1 MCNEKK
7 QTRKDAIK
15 EKLNASKE
23 LLEENL
29 KRGEDTLC
37 EYIKNV
43 INSHRANITSTDGIK
58 QDME

>member
-1 MCNEKK
+1 MCKPTK
-7 QTRKDAIK
+7 QTRKEAIK
-15 EKLNASKE
+15 EKLSASKE
-23 LLEENL
+23 TLENNL

-43 INSHRANITSTDGIK
+43 INSHRAHITPTDGIK

>member
-1 MCNEKK
+1 MCKEKK

-15 EKLNASKE
+15 EKLGASKE
-23 LLEENL
+23 ALEQNL
-29 KRGEDTLC
+29 KRGEETLC

-43 INSHRANITSTDGIK
+43 LTSHRAHITPTDGIK